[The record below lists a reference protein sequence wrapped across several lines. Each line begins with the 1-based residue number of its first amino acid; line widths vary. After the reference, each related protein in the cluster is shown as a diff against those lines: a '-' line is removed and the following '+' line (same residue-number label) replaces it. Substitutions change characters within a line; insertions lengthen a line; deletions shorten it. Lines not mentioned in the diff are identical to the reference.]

1 VEITN
6 ETIEVMTDGTIAK
19 AAKETIAEA
28 IKGAVVEVVDGMTA
42 RTSREEDIVTTL
54 LERALVATGKRGA
67 HFGQK
72 DEIEETTGASSA
84 RVRKA
89 ERAARAIVGVATAM
103 NINKAT
109 IVETII
115 VNAPN
120 NKDRDKT
127 IPDIPKTI
135 MLCLWRSRKA
145 TTMILR
151 PGASSRRTAKR
162 RRPKEKTRT
171 RLCNGASRG
180 RA

>member
-1 VEITN
+1 
-6 ETIEVMTDGTIAK
+6 MTEGTTVGAF
-19 AAKETIAEA
+19 AMATKETIAEA
-28 IKGAVVEVVDGMTA
+28 LKEAVMEMVDDTTA
-42 RTSREEDIVTTL
+42 RTSKEETTVIAL
-54 LERALVATGKRGA
+54 LDRAQVATGRIGA
-67 HFGQK
+67 RFGEK
-72 DEIEETTGASSA
+72 DEIVETIGVSSA
-84 RVRKA
+84 SARKA

-115 VNAPN
+115 VNALN
-120 NKDRDKT
+120 NKDRGKT

-162 RRPKEKTRT
+162 KRPKEK
-171 RLCNGASRG
+171 N
-180 RA
+180 